1 MSRDEAKKKPSDLND
16 RIGQAMRDLGSLSAE
31 AAGDPAARARLDAAL
46 RALRG
51 EDMPRNAAMLENPA
65 DARALVRD
73 VVAEELSRYW
83 DRRFGGTP

>member
-1 MSRDEAKKKPSDLND
+1 MSPAEAKNRSSDLND
-16 RIGQAMRDLGSLSAE
+16 RIGQAMRNLGALSSE
-31 AAGDPAARARLDAAL
+31 AAGDPGARARLDAAL

-51 EDMPRNAAMLENPA
+51 EDVPRNAAVLENPA

-83 DRRFGGTP
+83 DRRFGRTP

>member
-1 MSRDEAKKKPSDLND
+1 MNPAEKNKPSDLND
-16 RIGQAMRDLGSLSAE
+16 RIGRAVRDLGALSAE
-31 AAGDPAARARLDAAL
+31 AGGDPAARARLDAAV

-51 EDMPRNAAMLENPA
+51 EDLPRNAAVLENPA

-73 VVAEELSRYW
+73 VVAEELNRYW